1 MPEAQLYARVWVRVI
16 RVIRVSFPDRR
27 CQMVQNRHND
37 AMRRALLVSAF
48 LAGVAV
54 ATTVYRAD
62 AVGRQQRFH
71 VGVDLVHF
79 SVIVTDKQG
88 APITGLTVEDFE
100 LVEEGK
106 PQSITYFSEG
116 DPDAGNRLAEVL
128 PLRLGLALDTSG
140 SMDRDINDVRTG
152 VIKFLLANQA
162 AVDFTL
168 VDFDTEVR
176 VTRYGPDETERLIE
190 RIRRRKPDGWTAL
203 YDAIGV
209 YLHSVGAV
217 DGQKILLVYTDGG
230 DTRSELTF
238 PDLLDLLKSNDVTVY
253 SIGYLENQPA
263 SARTLQQTQLQR
275 MASITG
281 GQAFFPTSVKDLE
294 KIYEKIQREI
304 AARYSLG
311 YLSNDTR
318 KDGAWRKVE
327 IRVKRPELKG
337 AKLRTRGGY
346 FAPYRAGSH

>member
-1 MPEAQLYARVWVRVI
+1 MRRVLPWVVLFSGIAAVAAFHRPEA
-16 RVIRVSFPDRR
+16 F
-27 CQMVQNRHND
+27 
-37 AMRRALLVSAF
+37 
-48 LAGVAV
+48 G
-54 ATTVYRAD
+54 
-62 AVGRQQRFH
+62 GQQRFKA
-71 VGVDLVHF
+71 GVDLVHF

-88 APITGLTVEDFE
+88 SPITGLKPEDFE

-106 PQSITYFSEG
+106 PQSITYFTEG
-116 DPDAGNRLAEVL
+116 DADGTRLEL

-140 SMDRDINDVRTG
+140 SMDRDISNVRTG
-152 VIKFLLANQA
+152 AIKFLLANET

-203 YDAIGV
+203 YDAVGV
-209 YLHSVGAV
+209 YLHSVGTV

-238 PDLLDLLKSNDVTVY
+238 ADLLDLLKSADVTMY
-253 SIGYLENQPA
+253 AIGYLENQTG
-263 SARTLQQTQLQR
+263 SARSMQQGQLQR
-275 MASITG
+275 MSSITG
-281 GQAFFPTSVKDLE
+281 GQAFFPSSVKELE

-311 YLSNDTR
+311 YISSDTR
-318 KDGAWRKVE
+318 KDGEWRKVE
-327 IRVKRPELKG
+327 IRLKRQDLKG
-337 AKLRTRGGY
+337 AKLRTRAGY
-346 FAPYRAGSH
+346 FAPYREGGQ